1 MFAQNAAEEQKKSQ
15 SVYDA
20 AGSDM
25 PSRFPYK
32 KGKRTASYPNGKE
45 DVGGYMPV
53 EIEQT
58 PHQEK
63 SGIVLANRCLK
74 LLCTSGCA
82 KIPNTPRCSI
92 GYTPSRVKFQSMPVS
107 KNFKMYKMNSR
118 NRGITAANAILRISC
133 FIFRTVIAIF
143 VQYYGIFDENRKKTD
158 FLFCL

>member
-1 MFAQNAAEEQKKSQ
+1 MFAQNAAEEQKESQ

-63 SGIVLANRCLK
+63 EWNRIGNRCLK

-82 KIPNTPRCSI
+82 KIPTRPAVPADI
-92 GYTPSRVKFQSMPVS
+92 LPV
-107 KNFKMYKMNSR
+107 
-118 NRGITAANAILRISC
+118 
-133 FIFRTVIAIF
+133 V
-143 VQYYGIFDENRKKTD
+143 
-158 FLFCL
+158 

>member
-63 SGIVLANRCLK
+63 EWNRI
-74 LLCTSGCA
+74 A

>member
-1 MFAQNAAEEQKKSQ
+1 
-15 SVYDA
+15 
-20 AGSDM
+20 
-25 PSRFPYK
+25 
-32 KGKRTASYPNGKE
+32 
-45 DVGGYMPV
+45 MPV

-63 SGIVLANRCLK
+63 EWNRIGEQMLETAVYQWMCENSEHAPLFHRIYSQSCEVPIHACLQK
-74 LLCTSGCA
+74 L
-82 KIPNTPRCSI
+82 
-92 GYTPSRVKFQSMPVS
+92 
-107 KNFKMYKMNSR
+107 KMYKMNSR